1 MSETKAYENWQNL
14 NESIEVDPEKI
25 KEYEKQC

>member
-14 NESIEVDPEKI
+14 NESIEVDPEEI
-25 KEYEKQC
+25 KEYEK